1 MLFFVTKYFQI
12 ALDTGP
18 DCDPDQRDSVDIS
31 KEKETLRKFISK
43 KFLKVDPEPS
53 IEESCIYTV
62 CTFVN
67 QYRWFFFRVNY
78 SFIS

>member
-62 CTFVN
+62 HISVLFQSELFVLQSTQN
-67 QYRWFFFRVNY
+67 TT
-78 SFIS
+78 